1 MNIRLLAYSSQE
13 IFAFREKI
21 LSSISTQRQKIFLV
35 VSVALSCLAAHYIM
49 RRYCFNAN
57 KIVTKKEPINRKI
70 HDQVKIIFDERE
82 PYREKLE
89 VDPLNGQTKET
100 NHGETVKEAT
110 SPIPKPEDYK
120 QESKLE
126 PKLEPK
132 TDVISEIGIR
142 TFEETKESF
151 EIIET
156 MMVMQ
161 NEEETNVCDNEITM
175 VIEDKNEVN
184 DLLASDQK
192 LIEEVSEDEHT
203 KGKDS
208 IFFEEEE
215 KDWVLLSCTIEDVI
229 LNDKQSMDAI
239 AAIVAENLDE
249 ELEEGWEMI
258 SSFPDSEHEKKLHSE
273 ALINSYKHWAITA
286 GIPLSGLGMGL
297 LQQTGGHK
305 TGLSLLE
312 GVNFLTLVEVKNCA
326 YLIPALPLL
335 MELGEKVYA
344 DTSEHSL
351 GQKMVRAVQ
360 GLGKEELMFLILS
373 CGMDWLTMG
382 THSALVKAG
391 LVAFDMTGHT
401 IVKIISNVI
410 MANELKKREES
421 QKNALLQNAF
431 ATAAATADAWTLYK
445 TAANFR
451 APQEIIAGALWGL
464 LNLGFVQVL
473 TTYLCNSNSA
483 SQNQEEDEHS
493 N

>member
-1 MNIRLLAYSSQE
+1 MNIRLRAFSSQE
-13 IFAFREKI
+13 IFSFREKI

-35 VSVALSCLAAHYIM
+35 VSVALSCLAAYCMH
-49 RRYCFNAN
+49 RYCFNAN
-57 KIVTKKEPINRKI
+57 KIVTKKKLINNKL
-70 HDQVKIIFDERE
+70 HDKGKIIFDERK
-82 PYREKLE
+82 PSQEKLG
-89 VDPLNGQTKET
+89 VDLSNGQTKET
-100 NHGETVKEAT
+100 NHDEAVKEA
-110 SPIPKPEDYK
+110 SCPISKSHEAK

-126 PKLEPK
+126 PK
-132 TDVISEIGIR
+132 TDIISEIGIR

-156 MMVMQ
+156 MTVMQ
-161 NEEETNVCDNEITM
+161 NEKETNVCDNEIAIVT
-175 VIEDKNEVN
+175 EDKNEVIE
-184 DLLASDQK
+184 LLTPDPK
-192 LIEEVSEDEHT
+192 PIEEANQNT

-208 IFFEEEE
+208 ISFEEEE
-215 KDWVLLSCTIEDVI
+215 KDWVLLSCTIEDEI
-229 LNDKQSMDAI
+229 SNDKQSMETI
-239 AAIVAENLDE
+239 AAIVAKNLDD

-258 SSFPDSEHEKKLHSE
+258 SSLPDSEHEKKLHSE

-286 GIPLSGLGMGL
+286 GIPLSGLGVGL
-297 LQQTGGHK
+297 LKQTGGHQ

-312 GVNFLTLVEVKNCA
+312 GVNFLTRVEVKNCA

-344 DTSEHSL
+344 DDSEHSL

-410 MANELKKREES
+410 MANGLKKREES
-421 QKNALLQNAF
+421 QKNALLQSAF